1 MLLLLYLQ
9 PMIKVAFLMDPL
21 NSLNL
26 KKDSTLAMIK
36 EAQLRNFSIYYFTL
50 DDLVIR
56 QGAPYAKFA
65 KIRLQESFLE
75 NFGNQSTNAANWYEL
90 DESQEQPLDS
100 MQVIMMRKD
109 PPFNMEYIY
118 STYYL
123 ERAEAKGT
131 LVINRPSSLRDCNE
145 KLFATHFP
153 ELTPELVVSRNSQI
167 LKEFFFQQKDVVFK
181 KLDGMGGKS
190 IFRVKGDDSNLNV
203 IIETLTDNSSTQIM
217 AQKYVPEIVEGDK
230 RILMIDGEPL
240 PWALARI
247 PAAGESRGNLAAG
260 GTGVGQLLSQSDKEI
275 AKKLGPELRQRGLTF
290 VGIDVIGD
298 YLTEI
303 NVTCPTCIRELDQQ
317 FNANISADLMDC
329 IENKLA

>member
-1 MLLLLYLQ
+1 
-9 PMIKVAFLMDPL
+9 MDPL

-36 EAQLRNFSIYYFTL
+36 EAQLRKFSVYYFTL

-56 QGAPYAKFA
+56 DGIPHAKFVT
-65 KIRLQESFLE
+65 LSLEESFLE
-75 NFGNQSTNAANWYEL
+75 NLDGQLTNAANWCEL
-90 DESQEQPLDS
+90 GDPQEQPLEL
-100 MQVIMMRKD
+100 MQVFLMRKD

-123 ERAEAKGT
+123 ERAESKGT
-131 LVINRPSSLRDCNE
+131 LVVNKPSSLRDCNE
-145 KLFATHFP
+145 KIFATHFP
-153 ELTPELVVSRNSQI
+153 KLTPELVVSRNIQI
-167 LKEFFFQQKDVVFK
+167 LREFFFQHKDVVFK

-203 IIETLTDNSSTQIM
+203 ILETLTNNSSAQIM
-217 AQKYVPEIVEGDK
+217 AQRYIPEIEKGDK

-247 PAAGESRGNLAAG
+247 PAAGETRGNLAAG
-260 GTGVGQLLSQSDKEI
+260 GTGVGQRLSQRDKEI
-275 AKKLGPELRQRGLTF
+275 ARQLGPELRQRGLTF

-317 FNANISADLMDC
+317 FNANISADLMNC
-329 IENKLA
+329 IENKLK

>member
-1 MLLLLYLQ
+1 
-9 PMIKVAFLMDPL
+9 
-21 NSLNL
+21 
-26 KKDSTLAMIK
+26 
-36 EAQLRNFSIYYFTL
+36 
-50 DDLVIR
+50 
-56 QGAPYAKFA
+56 
-65 KIRLQESFLE
+65 
-75 NFGNQSTNAANWYEL
+75 
-90 DESQEQPLDS
+90 
-100 MQVIMMRKD
+100 
-109 PPFNMEYIY
+109 
-118 STYYL
+118 
-123 ERAEAKGT
+123 
-131 LVINRPSSLRDCNE
+131 
-145 KLFATHFP
+145 
-153 ELTPELVVSRNSQI
+153 
-167 LKEFFFQQKDVVFK
+167 
-181 KLDGMGGKS
+181 MGGKS

-217 AQKYVPEIVEGDK
+217 AQKYVPEIVKGDK

-260 GTGVGQLLSQSDKEI
+260 GTGVGQLLSQRDKEI
-275 AKKLGPELRQRGLTF
+275 AKQLGPELRQRGLSF

>member
-1 MLLLLYLQ
+1 
-9 PMIKVAFLMDPL
+9 MDPL
-21 NSLNL
+21 DSLNL

-36 EAQLRNFSIYYFTL
+36 EAQLRKYNVYYFTL
-50 DDLVIR
+50 DDLLIR
-56 QGAPYAKFA
+56 RGTPFAKFA
-65 KIRLQESFLE
+65 KLKLKE
-75 NFGNQSTNAANWYEL
+75 NFLKNLDDQSINATNWYEL
-90 DESQEQPLDS
+90 TDPQEQALEV

-109 PPFNMEYIY
+109 PPFNLEYIY

-123 ERAEAKGT
+123 EKAEAKGT
-131 LVINRPSSLRDCNE
+131 LVINKPSSLRDCNE

-153 ELTPELVVSRNSQI
+153 ELIPELVVSRNGRI
-167 LKEFFFQQKDVVFK
+167 LKEFFFQHQDVVFK

-203 IIETLTDNSSTQIM
+203 IVETLTDNSSTQIM
-217 AQKYVPEIVEGDK
+217 AQKYIPEIVKGDK

-260 GTGVGQLLSQSDKEI
+260 GTGVGQPLSQRDKEI
-275 AKKLGPELRQRGLTF
+275 AKRLGPELRQRGLTF
-290 VGIDVIGD
+290 VGIDVIGE

-317 FNANISADLMDC
+317 FNSNISADLMNC
-329 IENKLA
+329 IESKLK